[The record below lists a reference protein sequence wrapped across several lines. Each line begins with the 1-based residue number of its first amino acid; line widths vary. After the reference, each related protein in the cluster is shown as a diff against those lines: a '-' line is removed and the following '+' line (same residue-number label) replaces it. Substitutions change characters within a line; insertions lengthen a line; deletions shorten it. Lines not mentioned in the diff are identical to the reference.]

1 MKKFALAA
9 VLSVA
14 ASTAFAGGLSDAV
27 IEPEVIIED
36 TAGSSNGGI
45 IVPIMALLL
54 FAAAASS

>member
-1 MKKFALAA
+1 MKKIALAA

-27 IEPEVIIED
+27 VEPEVIIED

-45 IVPIMALLL
+45 IVPVLALLL
-54 FAAAASS
+54 FAAAAS